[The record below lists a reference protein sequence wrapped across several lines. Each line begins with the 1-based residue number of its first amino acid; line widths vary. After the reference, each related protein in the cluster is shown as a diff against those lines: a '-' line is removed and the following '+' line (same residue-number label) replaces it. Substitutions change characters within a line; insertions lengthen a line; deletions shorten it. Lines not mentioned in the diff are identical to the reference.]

1 MPEVRREA
9 AATFLACAV
18 FAVIYG
24 FAARHLS
31 SMPRETVAAEL
42 LATLPRFAQ
51 VTMAA
56 GDRHLAANL
65 AGFRVLVA
73 STDRMS
79 KEDYAVQARLQKDIA
94 WLNPAHEDNSYIAAS
109 ILPWSGE
116 VDAALY
122 VLKRAADARPFDWS
136 PLFYY
141 GFGFYHF
148 KHDPAEGARWL
159 LAAAERATVP
169 QDQWALQNIAA
180 QWIEK
185 GYETRTAANLVESMA
200 AGAPA
205 GSFRKYLHLRAVRL
219 GDLARLRELADT
231 YARFKGKNL
240 SRLDDLVSAGLL
252 ESLPRDP
259 LGLGYDLDPE
269 GRPIL
274 RTSPAA
280 RVQ

>member
-1 MPEVRREA
+1 MRRE
-9 AATFLACAV
+9 TVTVFLVCTV

-24 FAARHLS
+24 FAARHLA

-42 LATLPRFAQ
+42 LVTLPRFAQ

-73 STDRMS
+73 STERMS
-79 KEDYAVQARLQKDIA
+79 KEDYAVQARLQQDIA
-94 WLNPAHEDNSYIAAS
+94 WLNPAHEDNYYIAAS

-116 VDAALY
+116 VDASQY
-122 VLKRAADARPFDWS
+122 VLKRAVGARPFDWY
-136 PLFYY
+136 PLFLY
-141 GFGFYHF
+141 GFGLYHF

-159 LAAAERATVP
+159 LVGAERATVP
-169 QDQWALQNIAA
+169 QDQWVLQNIAA
-180 QWIEK
+180 KWIEK
-185 GYETRTAANLVESMA
+185 GYETRMAANLVESMA
-200 AGAPA
+200 SSAPS
-205 GSFRKYLHLRAVRL
+205 GSFKKYLHLRAVRL
-219 GDLARLRELADT
+219 GDLARLRDLADT
-231 YARFKGKNL
+231 YARLKGRKL

-274 RTSPAA
+274 RSIPAGSA
-280 RVQ
+280 Q

>member
-1 MPEVRREA
+1 MRKESVA
-9 AATFLACAV
+9 VLIACAA
-18 FAVIYG
+18 FAVLYG
-24 FAARHLS
+24 LAARSLV
-31 SMPRETVAAEL
+31 SMPRETVAPEL

-51 VTMAA
+51 VAMAA

-94 WLNPAHEDNSYIAAS
+94 WLNPAHEDNYFIAAS

-116 VDAALY
+116 VDAAQY
-122 VLKRAADARPFDWS
+122 VLRRAADARPFDWT

-148 KHDPAEGARWL
+148 KSKPAEGARWL
-159 LAAAERATVP
+159 LAGAERATNP
-169 QDQWALQNIAA
+169 QDQWALQNVAA

-185 GYETRTAANLVESMA
+185 GYETRAAANLVEAMSSS
-200 AGAPA
+200 APA
-205 GSFRKYLHLRAVRL
+205 GNFRKYLHLRALRL

-231 YARFKGKNL
+231 YAGLTGKKL
-240 SRLDDLVSAGLL
+240 TRLDDLVSAGLL
-252 ESLPRDP
+252 ESLPKDP

-269 GRPIL
+269 GKPIL
-274 RTSPAA
+274 RSSAA
-280 RVQ
+280 GGAR